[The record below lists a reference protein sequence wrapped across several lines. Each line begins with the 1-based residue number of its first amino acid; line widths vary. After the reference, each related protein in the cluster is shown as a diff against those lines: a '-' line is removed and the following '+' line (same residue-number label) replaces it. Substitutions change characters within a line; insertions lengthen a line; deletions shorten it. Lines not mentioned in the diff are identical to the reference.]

1 MEFRINRRYGI
12 LIGRAWHF
20 RQVSKEGSVGV
31 GLKSS
36 DGSLVLVGPDGLGCA
51 GQLVR
56 PHCDVRKTVLTQ
68 CDFCPVL

>member
-1 MEFRINRRYGI
+1 MWIINTVTPWNFG
-12 LIGRAWHF
+12 LTGDM
-20 RQVSKEGSVGV
+20 EGSVGV